1 MSNLASLR
9 EKWWDKSRLM
19 RLVARSALSWLCAFL
34 AFALV
39 CAGVSRFF
47 PQKVSGISLK
57 EERFREQRKRI
68 DILFVGS
75 SRVFHG
81 ISPQVFDRTLH
92 AAGRPWHSYNAGV
105 DGMNPAEE
113 FALVRR
119 ILAMHPPR
127 LKYIFFEFQSD
138 PGAGTPIRDDLVRER
153 DVYWRDWDSVL
164 AGFRKFALG
173 LSSPLASSYG
183 DPLSLG
189 RLMYFGPLL
198 SADFR
203 LWVRNVTHFGDGFSI
218 IRRAFGSRAD
228 EASEVDMPRSWNG
241 FFPMS
246 QAMTGKIL
254 WEYRKSFQDLKAN
267 PVKRLPDPTMR
278 SQLNRFAR
286 LMAARHIQVVLLL
299 PPAVIGNPGDE
310 INAPPGSMLL
320 AYDNLDRYP
329 QFYAEENR
337 LDREH
342 LNARGA
348 DLFSQELAE
357 DFLRALDSP
366 DR

>member
-1 MSNLASLR
+1 
-9 EKWWDKSRLM
+9 
-19 RLVARSALSWLCAFL
+19 
-34 AFALV
+34 
-39 CAGVSRFF
+39 
-47 PQKVSGISLK
+47 
-57 EERFREQRKRI
+57 
-68 DILFVGS
+68 
-75 SRVFHG
+75 
-81 ISPQVFDRTLH
+81 
-92 AAGRPWHSYNAGV
+92 
-105 DGMNPAEE
+105 
-113 FALVRR
+113 
-119 ILAMHPPR
+119 MHPPR

-228 EASEVDMPRSWNG
+228 EASEADMPRSWNG

-254 WEYRKSFQDLKAN
+254 WEYPEIVPGSEGQSGEASAGPHHAQPIEPIRA
-267 PVKRLPDPTMR
+267 PDGHETY
-278 SQLNRFAR
+278 SGCLTS
-286 LMAARHIQVVLLL
+286 AARGYRKPRRRNQCT
-299 PPAVIGNPGDE
+299 A
-310 INAPPGSMLL
+310 GSLFL
-320 AYDNLDRYP
+320 AYDNPDRYP
-329 QFYAEENR
+329 QFYVEENR
-337 LDREH
+337 LDRQH

-348 DLFSQELAE
+348 DLFSKELAE
-357 DFLRALDSP
+357 DFLRALNSHVVRQACGERP
-366 DR
+366 LARSRERC